1 MLAEW
6 LKNIVVCSILFS
18 VVLYIA
24 PDPKMRRY
32 VQSAVGFVMMMVVI
46 NPVIGWLGYADR
58 IEFNTYS
65 ESLGMDVAEGDD
77 EMYVRA
83 MEEVVERFISDNC
96 NADAVVRIVTGEELG
111 IDSMEIY
118 IQSDKVDTD
127 DPQCQRNMVLMRTG
141 LPSGGAIQIIC
152 RRDCSGG
159 F

>member
-18 VVLYIA
+18 VVLYFA

-127 DPQCQRNMVLMRTG
+127 G
-141 LPSGGAIQIIC
+141 LRSAVSEEYGVDENRITI
-152 RRDCSGG
+152 RRGNTDHMQEGL
-159 F
+159 

>member
-83 MEEVVERFISDNC
+83 MEEAVERFISDNC

-127 DPQCQRNMVLMRTG
+127 G
-141 LPSGGAIQIIC
+141 LRSAVSEEYGVDENRITI
-152 RRDCSGG
+152 RRGNTDHMQEGL
-159 F
+159 

>member
-1 MLAEW
+1 MCMLAEW

-32 VQSAVGFVMMMVVI
+32 VQAAVGFVMMMVVI

-83 MEEVVERFISDNC
+83 MEEVVERFISDKC
-96 NADAVVRIVTGEELG
+96 NADAVVRIVTGEELE
-111 IDSMEIY
+111 IDSMDIY

-127 DPQCQRNMVLMRTG
+127 GVRSAVSEEYGVDENRIT
-141 LPSGGAIQIIC
+141 I
-152 RRDCSGG
+152 RRGNTDHMQEGR
-159 F
+159 

>member
-18 VVLYIA
+18 VVLYID

-32 VQSAVGFVMMMVVI
+32 VQAAVGFVMMMVVI

-127 DPQCQRNMVLMRTG
+127 GVRSAVSEEYGVYENRITIRRGNTDHMQEG
-141 LPSGGAIQIIC
+141 L
-152 RRDCSGG
+152 
-159 F
+159 

>member
-6 LKNIVVCSILFS
+6 LKNIVACSILFS

-127 DPQCQRNMVLMRTG
+127 G
-141 LPSGGAIQIIC
+141 LRSAVSEEYGVDENRITI
-152 RRDCSGG
+152 RRGNTDHMQEGL
-159 F
+159 

>member
-83 MEEVVERFISDNC
+83 MEEVVERFISDNR

-127 DPQCQRNMVLMRTG
+127 G
-141 LPSGGAIQIIC
+141 LRSAVSEEYGVDENRITI
-152 RRDCSGG
+152 RRGNTDHMQEGL
-159 F
+159 

>member
-32 VQSAVGFVMMMVVI
+32 VQTAVGFVMMMVVI

-127 DPQCQRNMVLMRTG
+127 GVRSAVSEEYGVYENRITIRRGNTDHMQEG
-141 LPSGGAIQIIC
+141 L
-152 RRDCSGG
+152 
-159 F
+159 

>member
-46 NPVIGWLGYADR
+46 NPVIDWLGYADR

-127 DPQCQRNMVLMRTG
+127 G
-141 LPSGGAIQIIC
+141 LRSAVSEEYGVDENRITI
-152 RRDCSGG
+152 RRGNTDHMQEGL
-159 F
+159 

>member
-1 MLAEW
+1 MAE
-6 LKNIVVCSILFS
+6 KYSC
-18 VVLYIA
+18 
-24 PDPKMRRY
+24 
-32 VQSAVGFVMMMVVI
+32 VQYTFFCRAVYCPGSEDAQICPVGCGI
-46 NPVIGWLGYADR
+46 CHDVIGWLGYADR

-127 DPQCQRNMVLMRTG
+127 G
-141 LPSGGAIQIIC
+141 LRSAVSEVYGVDENRITI
-152 RRDCSGG
+152 RRGNTDHMQEGL
-159 F
+159 

>member
-127 DPQCQRNMVLMRTG
+127 GVRSAVSEEYGVYENRITIRRGNTDHMQEG
-141 LPSGGAIQIIC
+141 L
-152 RRDCSGG
+152 
-159 F
+159 

>member
-1 MLAEW
+1 
-6 LKNIVVCSILFS
+6 
-18 VVLYIA
+18 
-24 PDPKMRRY
+24 
-32 VQSAVGFVMMMVVI
+32 VI

-127 DPQCQRNMVLMRTG
+127 G
-141 LPSGGAIQIIC
+141 LRSAVSEEYGVDENRITI
-152 RRDCSGG
+152 RRGNTDHMQEGL
-159 F
+159 